1 MTTNRRDERGGVL
14 LGVMLLTM
22 MLAAISV
29 TMGLSGQT
37 ELLIAR
43 TDEST
48 AQAHA
53 AAEAGLNHAVDVALP
68 HLQQWQSLGYASPSD
83 GVTALLAGPD
93 GVTGTAAKDADNGSL
108 EDLGLARPPGT
119 LPLADVYGT
128 GYEVRV
134 LDEDDPARGITLSAT
149 DITRIGEDGAAT
161 TDGNTGVI
169 VQSIGYGP
177 GATKVTLEATIGSE
191 EIPALL
197 VGGSLTLDD
206 QSLVDGSQGDV
217 HANGD
222 LTVDGQTE
230 ISGDATATGLYSE
243 SGQATVGG
251 VSGAGF
257 EALSIPT
264 IQAVDYRPN
273 ADFIMTADG
282 RVTDPAGSPL
292 CDASAVGDACADS
305 YGWTFNG
312 AVGGPG
318 APGGLWELTNAQH
331 PGGTFYIEGEA
342 EVSASPGSIA
352 NPIPLTVIA
361 ERSIDVSGRLNTVS
375 DSQSLALVTDM
386 DLRITVS
393 GNFTIQGQ
401 LLVHEQLE
409 IDRTGN
415 IVGTIIGQVTVE
427 DAPSVSDLV
436 TTNLISGSTTI
447 TYDGGM
453 ATGLT
458 VTAWRESR

>member
-1 MTTNRRDERGGVL
+1 MTTDKHDERGGVL

-53 AAEAGLNHAVDVALP
+53 TAEAGLNHAIDVTLP
-68 HLQQWQSLGYASPSD
+68 HLQQWQSLGHASASD
-83 GVTALLAGPD
+83 AVTALLAGPD

-108 EDLGLARPPGT
+108 EDLGLVRPPGT
-119 LPLADVYGT
+119 LPLAGVYNT
-128 GYEVRV
+128 SYEVRV
-134 LDEDDPARGITLSAT
+134 LDEDDPARGITLSAA

-177 GATKVTLEATIGSE
+177 DATRVTLEATIGSE
-191 EIPALL
+191 DIPALL
-197 VGGSLTLDD
+197 VGGSVTLDD
-206 QSLVDGSQGDV
+206 RSRVDGGQGSV

-222 LTVDGQTE
+222 LTVDGQTY
-230 ISGDATATGLYSE
+230 ISRDANATGLYTE

-251 VSGAGF
+251 ISGGGF
-257 EALSIPT
+257 AALPVAA
-264 IQAVDYRPN
+264 IQAIDHRPI

-282 RVTDPAGSPL
+282 RVTNPTGGTL

-312 AVGGPG
+312 AAGGPG

-331 PGGTFYIEGEA
+331 PGGTFYVEGEA
-342 EVSASPGSIA
+342 EISASPGTIA

-386 DLRITVS
+386 DLRITVN

-409 IDRTGN
+409 IDRTGT
-415 IVGTIIGQVTVE
+415 IVGTITGQVTVE
-427 DAPSVSDLV
+427 DATSVSDLV
-436 TTNLISGSTTI
+436 TTNLISRSTTI

-453 ATGLT
+453 GTGLT
-458 VTAWRESR
+458 VTAWRETR